1 MDAPDWQT
9 TAFLRVHLG
18 KAGFPFPW
26 WGTMQTLRGCSGHL
40 EPLWVIDPT
49 TDGGLGD
56 RKQQKLTAS
65 DLKRRRKANK
75 INLKNIQKHKGHGT
89 YHLLKGYSM
98 PNIFKPYRHLWRKA
112 LPSLFRRG
120 TSWGNERWSRL
131 SQVLLVMCGRTRM
144 TNRCPLLK
152 PGLLTSTTDCLS
164 FLGTSVA
171 GGFHQSVLVYII
183 MTKLNDV

>member
-40 EPLWVIDPT
+40 EPLWMIDPT

-75 INLKNIQKHKGHGT
+75 INLINLVILHSPGNWEGFFPVSCQNYLWEKMDNGKESQWLLIGCQVQHPYLFKGLTHKKISFSILTDSIYLGFQSIKGQ
-89 YHLLKGYSM
+89 LVPKMFCEMILMCSMICIWEVVFLK
-98 PNIFKPYRHLWRKA
+98 
-112 LPSLFRRG
+112 
-120 TSWGNERWSRL
+120 
-131 SQVLLVMCGRTRM
+131 
-144 TNRCPLLK
+144 
-152 PGLLTSTTDCLS
+152 LTDSKKS
-164 FLGTSVA
+164 
-171 GGFHQSVLVYII
+171 H
-183 MTKLNDV
+183 